1 MNNEPKQKEAGE
13 VGRGLSDV
21 NLLINNVICKDI
33 DVRRPIIRAAHRSY
47 CHKPSSDCA
56 LEWKMS
62 SMIWQKHVN
71 SLLQQNSSPI
81 WPKIYIYNSPY
92 LEKQKP
98 FTPKAHCSENTFFPD
113 FFGP

>member
-1 MNNEPKQKEAGE
+1 MGEETDPSSHITEVWNIHMARTGDATAIMMNNEPKQKEAGE
-13 VGRGLSDV
+13 AGGGLSDV

-62 SMIWQKHVN
+62 SMI
-71 SLLQQNSSPI
+71 
-81 WPKIYIYNSPY
+81 
-92 LEKQKP
+92 
-98 FTPKAHCSENTFFPD
+98 
-113 FFGP
+113 